1 MSDTII
7 ADRPSP
13 RQEILDIAPY
23 VPGTAT
29 LGNGQKFYK
38 LSSNETPLGP
48 PPSAVNSYAQAAGRL
63 ELYPDSTCLMLREA
77 IGDVYGLAPQH
88 ILCGNGS
95 DELLALL
102 AHSYLGSG
110 DEGIMTEH
118 GFDIYAIQMRA
129 AGAKVIK
136 VKEKD
141 CCIDIQAII
150 NAITP
155 KTKAVF
161 IANPNNPTGS
171 YINSTSLRALHAALP
186 KHVLL
191 VLDGAYA
198 EYVTQADYEVGIE
211 LVSHYD
217 NVVMTRTFSK
227 IYGLAALRVGWMYA
241 PAPII
246 DVLSRV
252 RGPFNVSLPA
262 QVAASAAVRD
272 RDFVQKSVAFNT
284 KWRDWLA
291 QELSALGLHV
301 TPSVANFLLLHFPDA
316 PEKSAALADDYLKA
330 RGYILRRVTGYG
342 FPNALRMSVGVE
354 EANRGVVAAL
364 ASFLQSVKE

>member
-1 MSDTII
+1 MNVPTL
-7 ADRPSP
+7 ADGPLP
-13 RQEILDIAPY
+13 RKEILDIAPY

-29 LGNGQKFYK
+29 LGGGKKFYK

-48 PPSAVNSYAQAAGRL
+48 PPSAVDSYAQAAGRL
-63 ELYPDSTCLMLREA
+63 EIYPDSTCLILREA
-77 IGDVYGLAPQH
+77 IGETYGLAPGH

-95 DELLALL
+95 DELLTLL
-102 AHSYLGSG
+102 AHSYLGPG

-129 AGAKVIK
+129 AGANVIK

-141 CCIDIQAII
+141 CHIDIQAII
-150 NAITP
+150 ETITP

-161 IANPNNPTGS
+161 IANPNNPTGT
-171 YINSTSLRALHAALP
+171 YINSTTLRTLHAALP

-191 VLDGAYA
+191 VLDGAYG

-211 LVSHYD
+211 LVSHHD

-246 DVLSRV
+246 DALSRV

-272 RDFVQKSVAFNT
+272 RDFVQKSIAFNI

-291 QELSALGLHV
+291 TELTALGLRV
-301 TPSVANFLLLHFPDA
+301 TPSVANFLLLHFPDD
-316 PEKSAALADDYLKA
+316 PQKSAALADDYLKA
-330 RGYILRRVTGYG
+330 QGFILRRVAGYG
-342 FPNALRMSVGVE
+342 FPNALRLSVGVE

-364 ASFLQSVKE
+364 ASFLQS